1 MAGGAS
7 QAKRRG
13 LRLQHST
20 DISLLPQHFESIL
33 ECSSQQLPPLRVLCL
48 LMSPPHK
55 CFCILAC
62 CGTADAIAVSA
73 LARLSLGQCVP
84 QAVPL
89 EQLLS
94 KELEQQLEPLM
105 SSHHLMP
112 QAWISAFNQML
123 HQVWQQMK

>member
-1 MAGGAS
+1 M
-7 QAKRRG
+7 
-13 LRLQHST
+13 
-20 DISLLPQHFESIL
+20 I

-48 LMSPPHK
+48 LSPSHE

-62 CGTADAIAVSA
+62 CGTAQAVTGSA
-73 LARLSLGQCVP
+73 LARLSLGKCVL
-84 QAVPL
+84 QAMPL

-105 SSHHLMP
+105 LSPHLTP
-112 QAWISAFNQML
+112 QAWISVFNQML

>member
-1 MAGGAS
+1 MADGAN

-20 DISLLPQHFESIL
+20 DIVLLPKHFEMQL
-33 ECSSQQLPPLRVLCL
+33 TATATVVCS
-48 LMSPPHK
+48 MSPPHK

-73 LARLSLGQCVP
+73 LARLSLGQCVL

-94 KELEQQLEPLM
+94 EKLEQQLEPLM